1 MLIVFRLG
9 HKNEKGRGH
18 FNRCLILANLLKK
31 KYQILFFFNKCENAF
46 KKELKKNKFKLI
58 EKKYDLNNE
67 INYLK
72 NLDKSLKIKAV
83 IKDSYFFNLNWEKK
97 INSLF
102 KLIVIDDRLKTSH
115 HADLYINYNYDKNYI
130 KNKINL
136 KFVKKRLIGQKYF
149 ITNKNKVPNKRKSK
163 PNFFIYLGSVD
174 SNNFSLKIFNYLKKN
189 YNNKITFL
197 TPQFNTKILSTIQNN
212 RRKNINIINQNQK
225 SISKF
230 LVKNDFI
237 FNSAGTSVYETLF
250 FGKRPVV
257 VHQNQNQKNLC
268 QYLSHKKKI
277 IHLNNVN
284 DLKKLDFKKKY
295 YLLNRNT
302 INSNGK
308 YKIFEEINKLK

>member
-1 MLIVFRLG
+1 M
-9 HKNEKGRGH
+9 
-18 FNRCLILANLLKK
+18 
-31 KYQILFFFNKCENAF
+31 
-46 KKELKKNKFKLI
+46 
-58 EKKYDLNNE
+58 
-67 INYLK
+67 
-72 NLDKSLKIKAV
+72 DKSLKIKAV

-149 ITNKNKVPNKRKSK
+149 ITNKNKVSNKRKSK

-268 QYLSHKKKI
+268 QYLSHKKK
-277 IHLNNVN
+277 
-284 DLKKLDFKKKY
+284 
-295 YLLNRNT
+295 
-302 INSNGK
+302 
-308 YKIFEEINKLK
+308 